1 MADEDKLLEHLKW
14 VTSELRLAR
23 RRLSELENEDAEPIA
38 IVGMACRFPGGVA
51 SPEDLWDLVAG
62 GIDATGTFPDDR
74 GWDLDG
80 LYDPDPDHPG
90 TTYSNRGGFLRDAG
104 LFDPTLFGIS
114 PREALAMDPQQRLL
128 LEVTW
133 ELFERAGIDATSV
146 RGSRTGVFVGT
157 AGQDYT
163 SVLRQL
169 PEGAEGYVLTGTA
182 ASVMSGRL
190 AYSFGLEGPAVT
202 IDTACSSSLVA
213 LHLAGQALRD
223 GECSLAVA
231 GGVTVLA
238 TPGAF
243 VEFSRQRGLASDGR
257 CKAFSADADG
267 TGWSEGVAML
277 LVEKLSDARRNG
289 HPVLAVIRGSAVNQ
303 DGASSGL
310 TAPNGP
316 AQQRVI
322 RQALENARLAP
333 SDVDVVEA
341 HGTGTRL
348 GDPIEAQAL
357 LATYG
362 QGRPADRPLW
372 LGSLKSN
379 IGHPQAAAGAGGVIK
394 MVLAMRHGVLPPT
407 LHVDRPSPHVDWS
420 TGAVSLLDEARPWP
434 GGDHV
439 RRAAVSSFGMSGTN
453 AHLILEQAPSPEP
466 AADEAAPARRP
477 AVAPVL
483 LSAAQPAAL
492 SGQAD
497 RWARWLGDDERLDPV
512 DVAWSSA
519 VSRSTLDQ
527 RAVVLAED
535 RAGLLAGLAAL
546 AAGEPSGAVVTGR
559 AGDRGPLAVLFSGQ
573 GAQRAGMGREL
584 YGAFPVFAAALDEA
598 CGHLD
603 RVLPRPL
610 REVLFAEAG
619 TPEAELLDQ
628 TVFTQAGLFAV
639 EVALFRLVESFGV
652 VPDFVGGH
660 SVGEI
665 AAAHVAGVLSLE
677 DACLLVAARGRLMQ
691 ALPEGGGMLAVA
703 ADEAAVVE
711 SIAGLTD
718 RLGIAAVNGPTSV
731 VVSGAVEALDEVE
744 RAWRERGARTR
755 RLTVSHAFHS
765 PLMEPML
772 ERFRG
777 LVARLTIAAPVLP
790 LVSNV
795 TGTLADAEEIR
806 SPEYW
811 VRHVRE
817 AVRYADGI
825 AALRNAGAD
834 TFLEVG
840 PQSVLTAMTADI
852 LPDDD
857 AVLAVA
863 AQRRD
868 RPEAHALLHALAELH
883 VHGVPVTWRQ
893 WFADTG
899 ARRVDLPTYA
909 FQRERFWPEVV
920 PWRAGDVSG
929 AGLGVAG
936 HPLLG
941 AAVRLAG
948 DDEVVLTGRLSVST
962 HPWLAD
968 HVVGGAVV
976 VPGTALVELAVRA
989 GDEVGASRVG
999 ELTVAAP
1006 LVLPESGAV
1015 RVQVRVGAADGAGVR
1030 SVAVHSQPEE
1040 DGDAEWVRHAD
1051 GVLEPMS
1058 AGEPAVG
1065 PWPPVDAAE
1074 VDLDGWYPKLAE
1086 HGLSYGPV
1094 FQGVRRV
1101 WSAGGEVYAEVTLPD
1116 EAAGDATAFGV
1127 HPALLDAAMH
1137 PVALLLAAE
1146 PAGGPRV
1153 PFAFEGVQ
1161 VHASGARTLR
1171 VRLTRDGSGVR
1182 LVACDGSGAPVVS
1195 VDSLVLREMTGV
1207 AAQGAAARSLFDV
1220 AWQAE
1225 RIAGIDD
1232 VAGWAVLG
1240 RSAPAA
1246 LPELPVHPDVAALAA
1261 SGASAR
1267 QVLLAVP
1274 AGDPGV
1280 AVPDAVRA
1288 VTNDVLDVLRSW
1300 LAADELADAKL
1311 VVVTRGAV
1319 TAGDDDR
1326 VTDLAGAA
1334 VWGLLRSAQSE
1345 HPGRIVLADIA
1356 GELDRETLAVLAGAA
1371 VDPSVSGGQLAV
1383 RGDRTLVPR
1392 LVRPAGDELTPPSSG
1407 PWHLAAVAPGTL
1419 DGIGMVPATAVALD
1433 AGQVR
1438 IAVRAAGVNFRDVL
1452 IGLGMYPDPSAVM
1465 GSEGA
1470 GVVVE
1475 VGPGVTDLAPGD
1487 RVMGMFELG
1496 FGPQAVAHR
1505 QRVAKMPAGWSFTQ
1519 AASVPLVFLTAYYAL
1534 RDLAG
1539 LRAGESVLVHNG
1551 AGGVGMAAIQL
1562 AHHLGATV
1570 HATASPGKWG
1580 VLRGLGVAEERIA
1593 SSRTTEFEQTFGSVT
1608 GGAGVDVVLDALA
1621 GEFVDASLRL
1631 LPRGGRFVEM
1641 GKADVRDSDV
1651 VAARHPGVAYRAF
1664 DLNEAGSARI
1674 GEMLTEVLA
1683 LFEQGALRPL
1693 PVRVWDVRQ
1702 ARQALRY
1709 VSQARHVGKVVLRI
1723 PAPVDP
1729 EGTVLVTG
1737 AAGTLAGVVAR
1748 HLVATGQARHV
1759 LLASRRHPDQAGG
1772 DYATLVRDLTDAGA
1786 DVTAVAV
1793 DVSDPAQVTELI
1805 AGVDPAHPL
1814 TAVVHT
1820 AGVIADATVASL
1832 DEQALRTVLAP
1843 KVDAG
1848 WALHEATRHL
1858 DLAAFVVFS
1867 SVAAT
1872 LGSPGQ
1878 GNYAAANAF
1887 LDALARH
1894 RRQEGLPATS
1904 IAWGMWAAASA
1915 MTAHLD
1921 GDDRQRL
1928 RRVGM
1933 SALSPAEGAELFDA
1947 ALPSASPVVVAAR
1960 LQVTGDTSAVP
1971 PLLRQLLR
1979 GAGRRRTAT
1988 DQPTAGASW
1997 RDRLGG
2003 LPEADARQALV
2014 DLVCGQAATV
2024 LGHASAQAVS
2034 AARAFKD
2041 LGFDSLTS
2049 VELRNRLG
2057 AATGLRLSATLAFD
2071 HPTPARLADHLFQ
2084 QLGQATGAGPTVR
2097 TAAGGDADEPI
2108 AIIGMACR
2116 YPGGV
2121 ATPEQLWQLV
2131 TSGADAIGG
2140 FPTDRGWDLDRLYGT
2155 DGDQAG
2161 GTVTDQG
2168 GFLYDA
2174 ADFDAGFFNISPRE
2188 ALAMDPQQRL
2198 LLETAW
2204 ESFEYAGIDP
2214 TGVTGTA
2221 TGVFVGAASSG
2232 YASSGRDDL
2241 DGLEGH
2247 LLTGTAG
2254 SVASGRVAYTFG
2266 LEGPAVTVDTACSSS
2281 LVALH
2286 LAAQALRGGECDL
2299 ALAGGVALMAQPGMF
2314 SEFSR
2319 QGGLAPDGRCKAF
2332 AAAADGTGWSE
2343 GVGML
2348 LVERLSDARRN
2359 GHRVL
2364 AVVRG
2369 SAVNQDGAS
2378 NGLTAPNGPSQQR
2391 VIRQALANARLAT
2404 TDVDAVEAHGTGT
2417 TLGDPIEAQALLATY
2432 GRDRDGGEPLWL
2444 GSVKSNIGHAQAAA
2458 GVAGVI
2464 KMVLAMRHGV
2474 LPPTLHVDEPSP
2486 HVDWSAGAVALLT
2499 EARPWPAVNRPRR
2512 AAVSSFGISGTNAH
2526 TIIEQA
2532 PDEPAPVLTPP
2543 PAEDLPG
2550 LVGAAAVPL
2559 LVSGRSPRALREQAA
2574 RLGERLADD
2583 ADLDLRDLGYSLAT
2597 RRAHHAYRAV
2607 AVAGDRNE
2615 AVTRLAALAAAD
2627 GAPSGA
2633 DATPK
2638 VVFVFPGQGSQ
2649 WAGMALDLMETSPV
2663 FRRRMRECADELSRH
2678 VDWSLEDVLREAPG
2692 APSLDRV
2699 DVVQPVLFSVMV
2711 SLAQLWRSCGVV
2723 PAAVVGHSQGEIAAA
2738 CAAGALTL
2746 ADAVRLVVARSRG
2759 LLAIAGRGGMVS
2771 VPLPAADT
2779 ERLISPWQGK
2789 LSVAALNGAAVTVVA
2804 GDSASVAELLA
2815 HCAERDIR
2823 ARQIAVD
2830 YAAHSGHVDAV
2841 REDLVTAL
2849 GTVEPRSTTVAFH
2862 STVTG
2867 EPVDTAELDA
2877 DYWYRNVRE
2886 PVRLAP
2892 VVDRLID
2899 QGFRVFVE
2907 VSPHPVL
2914 KVAVQEALERATGGI
2929 GAGVVVGSLR
2939 RDESGPHQLLT
2950 NLGELHVAGV
2960 SVDWATVFA
2969 GCGAGPVDLPTY
2981 AFQRERFWPAVDR
2994 SAAGDVSGAGLGAAG
3009 HGLLGAAVRLA
3020 GDDEVV
3026 LTGRLSVSTHPWLA
3040 DHVVGGAVVL
3050 PGTALVELAV
3060 RAGDEVGASR
3070 VGELTVAAP
3079 LVLPE
3084 SGAVRVQVRVGA
3096 ADGSGARSVA
3106 VHSQPD
3112 GDPEAEWV
3120 RHADG
3125 VLEQAADEPAVGP
3138 WPPVGMAEV
3147 DLAGWYPA
3155 LAERGLT
3162 YGPAFRGLRRLWSGG
3177 DEAYAEVALPDD
3189 AAVDAAGFAVHP
3201 ALLDAALHPVGLL
3214 LTERSGG
3221 PRVPF
3226 AFEGVQV
3233 HASGARTLRVRLT
3246 RVGSRVRLVAGDE
3259 SGAPVVSVESLALRE
3274 MTDAAGAE
3282 TAERSLFEV
3291 TWQPEQVTPARDVSG
3306 WVLLGDGDTPAGLS
3320 TPVFPTVDDLTAAVA
3335 AGSVEA
3341 PRALVLPVAPDAPDG
3356 ALPDLVRATT
3366 ARVLHVVRSWL
3377 AIEALAD
3384 TTLVV
3389 LTRGAVVAAPADAVR
3404 DLAGAAVWGL
3414 LRSAQSEH
3422 PGRIVL
3428 ADVDGELT
3436 PATLAVLAGVA
3447 DDPSATGGQVA
3458 VRGDEVRT
3466 PRLGRPTGP
3475 VAEEL
3480 VPPAGLWRVGAVSP
3494 GTLDGIGMVPATAVA
3509 LDAGQVRIA
3518 VRAAG
3523 VNFRD
3528 VLIGLG
3534 MYPDPSA
3541 VMGSEGAGVVVEVGP
3556 GVTDLAPG
3564 DRVLGMFEPA
3574 FAPEVIA
3581 TRELVAKI
3589 PAGWSFAQAA
3599 SVPVVFLTAYYALRD
3614 LAGLRAGESVLI
3626 HNGAGGV
3633 GMAAIQLARH
3643 WGATVFATA
3652 SPGKWGVLR
3661 GLGVADE
3668 RIASSRTTEFEQTF
3682 GSVTGGAGVD
3692 VVLDALAGEFVDAS
3706 LRLLPRGGRFVE
3718 MGKADLRDPDVVAA
3732 RHPGVTYRA
3741 FDLNEAGH
3749 RRIGEMLTE
3758 VLALFEQGA
3767 LRPLP
3772 VRAWDVRQARQ
3783 ALRHI
3788 SQARHIGKVV
3798 LRVPAPADA
3807 DGTVLITGAGGALA
3821 GVFARH
3827 LVATGQAK
3835 HLLLASR
3842 RDPEHYRDLVE
3853 ELTRAGARVTVG
3865 TADVTDPAQVTRL
3878 LELVDPA
3885 HPLTAVLHTA
3895 GVIADATVASL
3906 DEQALR
3912 TVLAPKVDAGWALH
3926 EATRHLDLAAFVV
3939 FSSVAATLGSP
3950 GQGNYAAANAFLDA
3964 LARHRR
3970 QEGLPATSLAWGLWA
3985 ASSAMTAHL
3994 GGNEH
3999 RRAIRATSAPLTD
4012 QQGVALFELAR
4023 QRDAAHL
4030 VLMNLPPA
4038 ASRPTGQTVPS
4049 LLRDLI
4055 RTTGPARRAVGR
4067 GPADT
4072 ASVRDRL
4079 ATLSPAERRGHL
4091 LDLVAASVA
4100 AVLGH
4105 RSAESVDAHRP
4116 FKELGFDS
4124 LTSVELRNR
4133 LSAATGLRL
4142 PATVAFDYP
4151 APVVLAEFLDQELG
4165 GAAATRLTE
4174 AGPAAAPDEP
4184 IAIIGMAC
4192 RFPGDVQTPEQL
4204 WELVTAGA
4212 DVISPFP
4219 TDRGWDLDDLRASGG
4234 DATSVPRQGG
4244 FLHDAAQFDAAFF
4257 GISPREA
4264 LAMDPQQRL
4273 LLETSWEAFERAGI
4287 DPHSARGSSTGVYV
4301 GLIYHDY
4308 ASQAAGTTD
4317 ELDGHVGNGSAGS
4330 VASGRISYLFGL
4342 EGPAVTVDT
4351 ACSSSLVAL
4360 HLAAQALR
4368 QDECRLAL
4376 AGGVSVMS
4384 TPGMLTEFSRQ
4395 RGLSPDGRC
4404 KAFGA
4409 GADGTGFAEGVGMLL
4424 LERLSDAQ
4432 RNGHRVLAVVRGS
4445 AVNQDGA
4452 SSGLTAPNGPAQQR
4466 VIRQALA
4473 NARLATTD
4481 VDAVEAHGTGTALGD
4496 PIEAQALLATYG
4508 QGRPQDRPLW
4518 LGSVKSNIGHAQA
4531 AAGVAGVIKM
4541 VLAMRHGVLPPT
4553 LHVDEP
4559 SPHVDWSAGAVA
4571 LLTEARPWPAVDR
4584 PRRAAVSSFGISG
4597 TNAHTIIEQA
4607 PEPAPPADPPA
4618 ATAPDGPVAC
4628 VLSARDD
4635 TALREQA
4642 RRLRALVRDEPDLT
4656 VADIARA
4663 LATGRSAFE
4672 HRAVLLPRDRDD
4684 LLAALDAL
4692 ADDQPSAA
4700 VVHGVAR
4707 GGRTAVLFSGQ
4718 GAQRPGMGRELYDA
4732 FPAFAAALDEVCGHL
4747 DPHLPRPLREVLF
4760 AEAGTPAA
4768 ELLDQT
4774 AFTQAGLFAVEVALF
4789 RLVESFGVRPD
4800 LVAGHSIGEVAAAY
4814 VAGLFSLADA
4824 CALVAARGRLM
4835 QALPAGGGMLAVGA
4849 DEPAVVASL
4858 AGLTD
4863 RVGVAA
4869 VNAPAAVVVSGDA
4882 RALDELERT
4891 WRERGVRTRRLN
4903 VSHAFHS
4910 PLMEPMLAEF
4920 RQALDALTFHWPVL
4934 PIVSNLTGQV
4944 ADPDEIGTPDYW
4956 VRHVRGTVRFA
4967 DGVAS
4972 LRERNVRTFLELGPD
4987 AVLAGMARACL
4998 PDDEATP
5005 PAAVVA
5011 TLRPNR
5017 PEPVSLVTALA
5028 ELHAHGVPVTWTTLL
5043 PAGVTRPVD
5052 LPTYPFQRQR
5062 FWPAV
5067 GRLRAGDVTGAGL
5080 GVAGHG
5086 LLGAAV
5092 DLAGDDEMVLTGRLS
5107 LATHPWLADHVVS
5120 GVTLVPGTA
5129 LVELAVRAGDEV
5141 ELPRLRDL
5149 TVLVP
5154 LVLPETGGVRIQVR
5168 VSAAETPQ
5176 RPVAVYSRP
5185 DDDPEAGWTR
5195 HAEGVLEPATAD
5207 EPRTG
5212 AWPPADAAEVDLAG
5226 WYPALVEHGL
5236 AYGPAFQGLRRVWT
5250 AADDVYAEVVLPD
5263 DAAAEAARF
5272 GVHPALLDA
5281 ALHPIGLLPGSDES
5295 SGPRVPF
5302 AFEGVQVHAS
5312 GAGVLR
5318 VRLTRNGSGVRLTA
5332 CDEAGAPVVSV
5343 ESLVLRELTGV
5354 TAASA
5359 ASRSLF
5365 EVVWQADE
5373 VDPVDDAS
5381 GWAVLGGPALPG
5393 VPGGPSAETIR
5404 QLRAAIDAG
5413 IAPPRL
5419 LLFTPAGS
5427 DADGADPARTVRTM
5441 TADVLGL
5448 VQAWLAADVLA
5459 DSKLVVVTRGAVS
5472 VGNDDRV
5479 TDLAGAAVWGLLR
5492 SAQSEHPG
5500 RIVLADV
5507 DAGVDPGVLGILARF
5522 AADPAGGQLAVRS
5535 GEVLVPRL
5543 VRSVV
5548 PASVD
5553 GAVVGEGTVLVT
5565 GGTGALG
5572 ALVAEHLVSSYG
5584 VRSLV
5589 LASRQG
5595 PAAAGAE
5602 ELAGRLSGLGAAVRV
5617 VACDVTDRDQVFGLV
5632 GEVTAAGRLAG
5643 VVHTA
5648 GVLDD
5653 GVIERVTD
5661 ERLAGVL
5668 APKVSAGWWLHEAT
5682 AGLDLDLFVVF
5693 SSVAGVLGSPGQSA
5707 YAAGNAFL
5715 DGLAVW
5721 RRQLGLPGVSLA
5733 WGMWDTAG
5741 MAASIGGT
5749 DRARTARA
5757 GLRPMNAR
5765 TGLELFD
5772 TAVAAE
5778 RSMLVPAVIDVPALR
5793 AAAAGA
5799 VVPPLLR
5806 NLVDVAQTRRRAGQG
5821 GGGWA
5826 DRLAGLSAED
5836 GLAQVDQ
5843 LVRGLVAQVLGHG
5856 GAEAVPADRAFRDL
5870 GFDSLT
5876 AVELRNRVNG
5886 ATGLRL
5892 TSTLVFDYPSPQA
5905 LTAHVYAELVGA
5917 RRGTAA
5923 ADGPTAGEADEPIAI
5938 VGMACRYPGGVES
5951 PDELWTLVSTG
5962 GEGIGEFPADR
5973 GWDLESLYDPD
5984 PEHTGTS
5991 YTRHGGFL
5999 YGAAEFDPGFFGI
6012 SPREA
6017 LAMDPQHRLLLEASW
6032 ETFESAGLDPTGLRG
6047 SRTGVFA
6054 GVIYHDYA
6062 TRLMETPDVEG
6073 YVGTGNSGS
6082 VLSGRVAYTFGL
6094 EGPAVTVDTACSSSL
6109 VALHLAVQAL
6119 RSGECDLALAGG
6131 VTVMATPSTFVE
6143 FSRQRGLSPD
6153 GRCRSFAAS
6162 ADGTSWSEGV
6172 GVLLVQRLSD
6182 AQREGRRILAV
6193 VRGSAVNQDG
6203 ASNGLTAPNGPSQ
6216 QRVIRQALSNARLTP
6231 ADVDAVE
6238 AHGTGTTLGDPIEAQ
6253 ALFATYGQGRD
6264 EPLLLGSI
6272 KSNIGHAQA
6281 AAGVAGVI
6289 KMVLAMR
6296 HGMVP
6301 PTLHVDEPSPHI
6313 DWTAGAVVL
6322 ATEPTPWPAVD
6333 RPRRAA
6339 VSSFGISGTN
6349 AHVIIEQPPAD
6360 VIEGEVVARGVPPV
6374 VPVLLSARSEVALAA
6389 QAGRWARWL
6398 STDEHLR
6405 PLDVAFSSVTT
6416 RPALEQRAVVSG
6428 ASRDEVLA
6436 GLAALAAGEPAGGVV
6451 AGQAGGR
6458 GSLALLF
6465 SGQGAQ
6471 RAGMGRELSAEF
6483 PVFAAALDEVCGQ
6496 LDPLLPCPLREV
6508 LFAAEGSA
6516 EAGLLDQTVFTQAG
6530 LFAVEV
6536 ALFRL
6541 VESFGV
6547 VPDMVAGHSIGEV
6560 TAAYVAGVLSL
6571 GDACQLVAARGRLM
6585 QALPEGGGMLA
6596 VAADEAA
6603 VVESIAG
6610 LADRVGIAAVNGP
6623 TSVVVSGAV
6632 EALDE
6637 LERTWRERG
6646 ARTRRLTVSHAF
6658 HSPLMEPML
6667 AEFRTVLDGLAFAAP
6682 VLPLVSNVT
6691 GALADAEE
6699 IRSPEYW
6706 VRHVREAVRYA
6717 DGVAALRAAG
6727 VDTFLEVGPQSVLT
6741 AMAADILPDDDAVLA
6756 VAVQRRDRPEAHALL
6771 HALAELHVHGVP
6783 VAWREWFAD
6792 TGARRVD
6799 LPTYAFHRERYWP
6812 EPASR
6817 PRQTATHSGDADFWD
6832 AVERADLTALAAQ
6845 FGDDGAAL
6853 DALTPALPVLS
6864 TWHRAR
6870 ARRAVVD
6877 GWSYRVGWKRTDL
6890 AAAPAKPGVWLLVT
6904 AVDDLTDGT
6913 LAEAATK
6920 ALAAVG
6926 ADVVRLT
6933 VDPVGTDRADL
6944 TRRLADALAD
6954 GPVAGVLSLLGLRS
6968 QPHPAH
6974 PAVPVGTAAT
6984 LLLVQALHDA
6994 GATARLWC
7002 LTRGAVGAGDGD
7014 PVRDV
7019 AQSGLWGL
7027 GRVASLEHPQLWGGL
7042 VDLPDQVDATG
7053 WDRLARVV
7061 TGAGDEDQVAVRPS
7075 GVFVRRLTRSA
7086 PAAPDAAERWQPSG
7100 TVLITGGTGA
7110 LGAHVARW
7118 VAAGGAAHVVL
7129 TSRRGERAAGAA
7141 ELREE
7146 LTAQGVRV
7154 SVVACD
7160 VADRDQVAALLASLD
7175 EDPAP
7180 LTAVVHAA
7188 GAGDVGMIAETDLA
7202 AFAGVL
7208 AGKVAGAAHLDEL
7221 LGDRPLDA
7229 FVLFSSIAGV
7239 WGSGGQAA
7247 YAAGNA
7253 FLDALAEHRRGR
7265 GLAATSVAWGP
7276 WADGGMAT
7284 GEARQLL
7291 ARRGLTAM
7299 APADAVY
7306 AMRHAVGQSR
7316 AALTVADVD
7325 WAVFAPAY
7333 ASARPRPLL
7342 DDIAEARE
7350 ALHAHSG
7357 EQPGGAA
7364 DGLREHLLTLPRPE
7378 QLRHLVD
7385 LVRTH
7390 AAAVLGHQGTDRVKP
7405 QRAFKELGFDS
7416 LTAVELRNRL
7426 TAATGLSLPATLVFD
7441 YPHPAVLAEHLL
7453 DGLVPEARRADDGDP
7468 AEAAVR
7474 QALATIPLAR
7484 IREAGL
7490 LDLLLT
7496 LTDADSGGDEST
7508 DEALDLDEMD
7518 ADTLVRLALDG
7529 TDS

>member
-62 GIDATGTFPDDR
+62 GVDATGTFPEDR
-74 GWDLDG
+74 GWDLER

-133 ELFERAGIDATSV
+133 EVFERAGIDATSV

-202 IDTACSSSLVA
+202 IDTACSSSLVT

-316 AQQRVI
+316 SQQRVI
-322 RQALENARLAP
+322 RQALENARLTP

-362 QGRPADRPLW
+362 QGRTADRPLW

-394 MVLAMRHGVLPPT
+394 MVMAMRHGVLPPT
-407 LHVDRPSPHVDWS
+407 LHVEKPSPHVDWS
-420 TGAVSLLDEARPWP
+420 TGAVSLLDDARPWP
-434 GGDHV
+434 GDDHV

-453 AHLILEQAPSPEP
+453 AHLILEQAPTPEP
-466 AADEAAPARRP
+466 VDDPAAAPRRP

-492 SGQAD
+492 AAQAD
-497 RWARWLGDDERLDPV
+497 RWARWLGDEAERRPV
-512 DVAWSSA
+512 DVGWSSV

-535 RAGLLAGLAAL
+535 RAGLLGGLAAL
-546 AAGEPSGAVVTGR
+546 AAGEPSGTVVAGR

-584 YGAFPVFAAALDEA
+584 YAEFPVFAAALDEA
-598 CGHLD
+598 CRHLD
-603 RVLPRPL
+603 RVLPQPL
-610 REVLFAEAG
+610 REVLFAEPG

-628 TVFTQAGLFAV
+628 TAFTQAGLFAA

-660 SVGEI
+660 SIGEI

-691 ALPEGGGMLAVA
+691 ALPAGGGMLAVA
-703 ADEAAVVE
+703 ADEAAVAE

-718 RLGIAAVNGPTSV
+718 RVGIAAVNGPTSV

-744 RAWRERGARTR
+744 RAWRDRGVRVR

-765 PLMEPML
+765 PLMEPVL

-777 LVARLTIAAPVLP
+777 IVARLTFAAPTLP
-790 LVSNV
+790 LVSNL
-795 TGTLADAEEIR
+795 TGALADPHEVR
-806 SPEYW
+806 TPEYW

-817 AVRYADGI
+817 PVRYADGLT
-825 AALRNAGAD
+825 ALRAAGAD
-834 TFLEVG
+834 TFLEIG
-840 PQSVLTAMTADI
+840 PQSVLTAMAADI

-857 AVLAVA
+857 VLAVA

-868 RPEAHALLHALAELH
+868 RPEAHALLAALAELH
-883 VHGVPVTWRQ
+883 VHGVPVAWQ
-893 WFADTG
+893 EWFADTG

-920 PWRAGDVSG
+920 PWRVGDVTG

-948 DDEVVLTGRLSVST
+948 DDEVVLTGRLSAST
-962 HPWLAD
+962 HPWLTD
-968 HVVGGAVV
+968 HVVSGAVV

-1006 LVLPESGAV
+1006 LVLPASGAV
-1015 RVQVRVGAADGAGVR
+1015 RVQVRVGAADDSGAR

-1040 DGDAEWVRHAD
+1040 DGDTEWVRHAD
-1051 GVLEPMS
+1051 GVLEPTS
-1058 AGEPAVG
+1058 ADEPTVG
-1065 PWPPVDAAE
+1065 AWPPADATE
-1074 VDLDGWYPKLAE
+1074 VDLAGWYARLAE

-1101 WSAGGEVYAEVTLPD
+1101 WSTDGEVYAEVALPD
-1116 EAAGDATAFGV
+1116 EAAGEATAFGV
-1127 HPALLDAAMH
+1127 HPALLDAALH
-1137 PVALLLAAE
+1137 PVALLLAGESAS
-1146 PAGGPRV
+1146 GPRV

-1182 LVACDGSGAPVVS
+1182 LVACDGAGTPVVS

-1207 AAQGAAARSLFDV
+1207 TPHGAAARSLFDV

-1225 RIAGIDD
+1225 RVVPVDD
-1232 VAGWAVLG
+1232 LPGWAVLG
-1240 RSAPAA
+1240 RSVPAA
-1246 LPELPVHPDVAALAA
+1246 LPELPVHADVAALAA
-1261 SGASAR
+1261 SGQPAR

-1288 VTNDVLDVLRSW
+1288 VTTGVLDVLRSW
-1300 LAADELADAKL
+1300 LAADEVADAKL

-1319 TAGDDDR
+1319 AAGDDDQ
-1326 VTDLAGAA
+1326 VTDLPAAA

-1345 HPGRIVLADIA
+1345 HPGRIVLADVD
-1356 GELDRETLAVLAGAA
+1356 GELDRTVLAVLAGAA
-1371 VDPSVSGGQLAV
+1371 VDPSVSGGQLAL
-1383 RGDRTLVPR
+1383 RADRTLVPR

-1452 IGLGMYPDPSAVM
+1452 IGLGMYPDPAAVM

-1475 VGPGVTDLAPGD
+1475 VGPGVTDLVPGD
-1487 RVMGMFELG
+1487 RVLGMFEYG
-1496 FGPQAVAHR
+1496 FGPQAVAAR
-1505 QRVAKMPAGWSFTQ
+1505 ERIAKMPAGWSFTQ
-1519 AASVPLVFLTAYYAL
+1519 AASMPLVFLTAYYAL
-1534 RDLAG
+1534 HDLAG
-1539 LRAGESVLVHNG
+1539 LRAGESVLIHNG

-1593 SSRTTEFEQTFGSVT
+1593 SSRTTEFKQSFTSVT

-1641 GKADVRDSDV
+1641 GKADLRDPDV
-1651 VAARHPGVAYRAF
+1651 VAAEHPGVTYRAF
-1664 DLNEAGSARI
+1664 DLNEAGSTRI
-1674 GEMLTEVLA
+1674 GEMLAELLA

-1693 PVRVWDVRQ
+1693 PVRAWDVRQ
-1702 ARQALRY
+1702 ARQALRH

-1748 HLVATGQARHV
+1748 HLVATGQARHL

-1772 DYATLVRDLTDAGA
+1772 DDYATLVRDLTDAGA
-1786 DVTAVAV
+1786 EVTAVAV
-1793 DVSDPAQVTELI
+1793 DVSDPAQVTGLI

-1820 AGVIADATVASL
+1820 AGVIADATIGSL
-1832 DEQALRTVLAP
+1832 DERALHAVLAP

-1894 RRQEGLPATS
+1894 RHQQGLPATS
-1904 IAWGMWAAASA
+1904 LAWGMWATASA

-1921 GDDRQRL
+1921 GDDQQRL

-1933 SALSPAEGAELFDA
+1933 SGLSPAEGAELLDA
-1947 ALPSASPVVVAAR
+1947 ALPSAAPVVVAAR
-1960 LQVTGDTSAVP
+1960 LQLTGETSQVP
-1971 PLLRQLLR
+1971 PLMRQLVR
-1979 GAGRRRTAT
+1979 AAGRRRTAT
-1988 DQPTAGASW
+1988 DRPTAGASW
-1997 RDRLGG
+1997 RDRLAG
-2003 LPEADARQALV
+2003 LPEADARQTLV

-2084 QLGQATGAGPTVR
+2084 QLGHATGAGPTVR
-2097 TAAGGDADEPI
+2097 TVGTGDADEPI

-2131 TSGADAIGG
+2131 TSGSDAIGG
-2140 FPTDRGWDLDRLYGT
+2140 FPTDRGWDLDRLYGA

-2332 AAAADGTGWSE
+2332 AAGADGTGWSE

-2369 SAVNQDGAS
+2369 SAINQDGAS

-2391 VIRQALANARLAT
+2391 VIRQALANAGLAT

-2432 GRDRDGGEPLWL
+2432 GQDRNGGEPLWL
-2444 GSVKSNIGHAQAAA
+2444 GSIKSNIGHAQAAA

-2464 KMVLAMRHGV
+2464 KMVLAMRHGM

-2499 EARPWPAVNRPRR
+2499 EARPWPAADRPRR

-2532 PDEPAPVLTPP
+2532 PAEAAPATPP
-2543 PAEDLPG
+2543 PADDLPG
-2550 LVGAAAVPL
+2550 LVGPAAVPL
-2559 LVSGRSPRALREQAA
+2559 LVSGRSPRALREQAV
-2574 RLGERLADD
+2574 RLGERLAAD
-2583 ADLDLRDLGYSLAT
+2583 ADLDLRDLGFSLAT
-2597 RRAHHAYRAV
+2597 RRAHHPYRAV
-2607 AVAGDRNE
+2607 TVAGDRDD
-2615 AVTRLAALAAAD
+2615 AVARLAALAAAD
-2627 GAPSGA
+2627 GAPTGT

-2649 WAGMALDLMETSPV
+2649 WAGMALDLLDTSPV
-2663 FRRRMRECADELSRH
+2663 FRQRMRECADELSRH

-2692 APSLDRV
+2692 APPLDRV

-2711 SLAQLWRSCGVV
+2711 SLAQLWRSCGVE

-2738 CAAGALTL
+2738 CVAGALTL

-2759 LLAIAGRGGMVS
+2759 LLAIVGRGGMVS

-2779 ERLISPWQGK
+2779 EQLIAPWQGT
-2789 LSVAALNGAAVTVVA
+2789 LSVAAVNGAAVTVVS
-2804 GDSASVAELLA
+2804 GDSAAVTALLA

-2830 YAAHSGHVDAV
+2830 YASHCGHVDAV
-2841 REDLVTAL
+2841 RDEVMAGL

-2867 EPVDTAELDA
+2867 ELIDTTELDA
-2877 DYWYRNVRE
+2877 EYWYRNLRE
-2886 PVRLAP
+2886 PVRLGP
-2892 VVDRLID
+2892 VVDRLVD
-2899 QGFRVFVE
+2899 EGFRVFVE

-2914 KVAVQEALERATGGI
+2914 KVAVQDALDRATGAGD
-2929 GAGVVVGSLR
+2929 AGVVAGSLR
-2939 RDESGPHQLLT
+2939 RDENGPRQLLA
-2950 NLGELHVAGV
+2950 NLGDLHVAGV
-2960 SVDWATVFA
+2960 PVDWTRVFA
-2969 GCGAGPVDLPTY
+2969 GCGATPVDLPTY
-2981 AFQRERFWPAVDR
+2981 AFQRDRFWPAVDR

-3060 RAGDEVGASR
+3060 RAGDEVDASR
-3070 VGELTVAAP
+3070 VRELTIAAP
-3079 LVLPE
+3079 LVLPDA
-3084 SGAVRVQVRVGA
+3084 GAIRVQVRVGA
-3096 ADGSGARSVA
+3096 ADGSDARPVA

-3112 GDPEAEWV
+3112 GDPEAAWV

-3125 VLEQAADEPAVGP
+3125 LLEQAADEPAVGP
-3138 WPPVGMAEV
+3138 WPPTGAAEV

-3155 LAERGLT
+3155 LAERGLA
-3162 YGPAFRGLRRLWSGG
+3162 YGPAFRGLRRLWTAG
-3177 DEAYAEVALPDD
+3177 DEAYAEVALPAE
-3189 AAVDAAGFAVHP
+3189 AATDAAGFAVHP

-3214 LTERSGG
+3214 LTERTGG

-3233 HASGARTLRVRLT
+3233 HASGATTLRVRLT
-3246 RVGSRVRLVAGDE
+3246 RAGSRVRLVAGDE

-3274 MTDAAGAE
+3274 MSDAAGAE

-3291 TWQPEQVTPARDVSG
+3291 TWQPEPVTPARDVSG
-3306 WVLLGDGDTPAGLS
+3306 WVLLGAGEAPAGLA
-3320 TPVFPTVDDLTAAVA
+3320 TPVFPTVDDVTTAVS

-3341 PRALVLPVAPDAPDG
+3341 PRALVLPVDAGTPAG
-3356 ALPDLVRATT
+3356 NLPDLVRTVT
-3366 ARVLHVVRSWL
+3366 AGVLDAVRSWL
-3377 AIEALAD
+3377 DSAALAD

-3389 LTRGAVVAAPADAVR
+3389 LTRGAVVATPADALR
-3404 DLAGAAVWGL
+3404 DLAGAAIWGL

-3447 DDPSATGGQVA
+3447 EDPSATGGQVA

-3466 PRLGRPTGP
+3466 PRLGRPAGP
-3475 VAEEL
+3475 AADEL

-3534 MYPDPSA
+3534 MYPDPAA

-3581 TRELVAKI
+3581 TRDLVAKI

-3661 GLGVADE
+3661 GLGVAEE
-3668 RIASSRTTEFEQTF
+3668 RIASSRTTEFEQSFT
-3682 GSVTGGAGVD
+3682 SVTGGAGVD

-3732 RHPGVTYRA
+3732 EHPGVTYRA

-3798 LRVPAPADA
+3798 LRVPAPADP

-3827 LVATGQAK
+3827 LVATGQAR

-3842 RDPEHYRDLVE
+3842 RGPEQYGDLVE

-3865 TADVTDPAQVTRL
+3865 TADVADPAQVTRL
-3878 LELVDPA
+3878 LELVEPA
-3885 HPLTAVLHTA
+3885 HPLTAVVHTA
-3895 GVIADATVASL
+3895 GVIADATIGSL
-3906 DEQALR
+3906 DERALHA
-3912 TVLAPKVDAGWALH
+3912 VLAPKMDAGWALH

-3964 LARHRR
+3964 LARHRH
-3970 QEGLPATSLAWGLWA
+3970 QQGLPATSLAWGLWA
-3985 ASSAMTAHL
+3985 TSSAMTAHL
-3994 GGNEH
+3994 GGTDH
-3999 RRAIRATSAPLTD
+3999 RKAIRATSAPLTD
-4012 QQGVALFELAR
+4012 QQGVALYELAR
-4023 QRDAAHL
+4023 RRGDAHL

-4038 ASRPTGQTVPS
+4038 ASRPAGRAVPS

-4055 RTTGPARRAVGR
+4055 RATGPARRAVGR

-4079 ATLSPAERRGHL
+4079 AMLSPAERRGHL

-4105 RSAESVDAHRP
+4105 RSAESVDTQRA

-4133 LSAATGLRL
+4133 LSATTGLRL

-4165 GAAATRLTE
+4165 GAAAADR
-4174 AGPAAAPDEP
+4174 PAAVGTTAALDEP

-4204 WELVTAGA
+4204 WEVVTAGA

-4219 TDRGWDLDDLRASGG
+4219 TDRGWNLDDLRADGE
-4234 DATSVPRQGG
+4234 DVTSVPRQGG

-4287 DPHSARGSSTGVYV
+4287 DPQSARGSSTGVYV

-4317 ELDGHVGNGSAGS
+4317 ELGGHVGNGSAGS

-4360 HLAAQALR
+4360 HLATQALR

-4395 RGLSPDGRC
+4395 RGLSADGRC

-4541 VLAMRHGVLPPT
+4541 VLAMRHGMLPPT
-4553 LHVDEP
+4553 LHVEKP
-4559 SPHVDWSAGAVA
+4559 SPHIDWSAGAVA
-4571 LLTEARPWPAVDR
+4571 LLTEARPWPAADR

-4607 PEPAPPADPPA
+4607 PEPAPAPAAPPA
-4618 ATAPDGPVAC
+4618 TTVPGDLVAC

-4635 TALREQA
+4635 AALREQA
-4642 RRLRALVRDEPDLT
+4642 RRLRTLAADEPDLT
-4656 VADIARA
+4656 VADIGRA
-4663 LATGRSAFE
+4663 LATSRTAFE
-4672 HRAVLLPRDRDD
+4672 HRAVLLPRDRDG

-4692 ADDQPSAA
+4692 ADDEPSAA
-4700 VVHGVAR
+4700 VVRGVAR
-4707 GGRTAVLFSGQ
+4707 SGRTAVLFSGQ
-4718 GAQRPGMGRELYDA
+4718 GAQRAGTGRELYGA
-4732 FPAFAAALDEVCGHL
+4732 FPVFAAALDEVCGRL
-4747 DPHLPRPLREVLF
+4747 DPLLPRPLREVLF
-4760 AEAGTPAA
+4760 AEGGTAEA

-4774 AFTQAGLFAVEVALF
+4774 VFTQAGLFAVEVALF
-4789 RLVESFGVRPD
+4789 RLVESFGVVPD
-4800 LVAGHSIGEVAAAY
+4800 LVAGHSIGEIAAAH

-4835 QALPAGGGMLAVGA
+4835 QALPAGGGMLAVAA
-4849 DEPAVVASL
+4849 DEAAVAESI
-4858 AGLTD
+4858 AALTD

-4869 VNAPAAVVVSGDA
+4869 VNAPTAVVVSGDVE
-4882 RALDELERT
+4882 ALDGLERT
-4891 WRERGVRTRRLN
+4891 WRERGVRTRRLT

-4910 PLMEPMLAEF
+4910 PLMEPMLDEF
-4920 RQALDALTFHWPVL
+4920 RQVLDALTFHWPVL

-4956 VRHVRGTVRFA
+4956 VRHVRETVRFA
-4967 DGVAS
+4967 DGVAT
-4972 LRERNVRTFLELGPD
+4972 LRERNVRTFVELGPD
-4987 AVLAGMARACL
+4987 AVLGGMVGACL

-5005 PAAVVA
+5005 SAAVVA
-5011 TLRPNR
+5011 TLRPGR
-5017 PEPVSLVTALA
+5017 PEPVSLVNALA
-5028 ELHAHGVPVTWTTLL
+5028 ELHVHGAPVTWTALL
-5043 PAGVTRPVD
+5043 PAATRPVD

-5092 DLAGDDEMVLTGRLS
+5092 DLAGDDEVVLTGRIS
-5107 LATHPWLADHVVS
+5107 LTTHPWLADHVVS

-5141 ELPRLRDL
+5141 DLPRLRDL

-5154 LVLPETGGVRIQVR
+5154 LVLPESGGVRIQVR
-5168 VSAAETPQ
+5168 VSASETPQ

-5185 DDDPEAGWTR
+5185 DDDPEAGWTQ
-5195 HAEGVLEPATAD
+5195 HAEGVLESAMAD
-5207 EPRTG
+5207 EPRLA
-5212 AWPPADAAEVDLAG
+5212 AWPPAGAAEVDLAG

-5236 AYGPAFQGLRRVWT
+5236 RYGPVFQGLRRVWT
-5250 AADDVYAEVVLPD
+5250 GGDDVYAEVVLPD
-5263 DAAAEAARF
+5263 DATAEAARF

-5281 ALHPIGLLPGSDES
+5281 ALHPIGLLPGMEES
-5295 SGPRVPF
+5295 GGPRVPF

-5318 VRLTRNGSGVRLTA
+5318 VRLSRNGSGVRLTA

-5343 ESLVLRELTGV
+5343 DSLVLRELTGV
-5354 TAASA
+5354 AAASA

-5365 EVVWQADE
+5365 EVVWQAE
-5373 VDPVDDAS
+5373 EGEPVDDAS

-5404 QLRAAIDAG
+5404 QLRAAIEAG
-5413 IAPPRL
+5413 ITPPRL
-5419 LLFTPAGS
+5419 LLFTPPGS
-5427 DADGADPARTVRTM
+5427 NADDADPAETVRTV

-5448 VQAWLAADVLA
+5448 VQAWLAADVLT
-5459 DSKLVVVTRGAVS
+5459 DSTLVVVTRGAVS
-5472 VGNDDRV
+5472 VGAEDRV

-5492 SAQSEHPG
+5492 S
-5500 RIVLADV
+5500 
-5507 DAGVDPGVLGILARF
+5507 
-5522 AADPAGGQLAVRS
+5522 
-5535 GEVLVPRL
+5535 
-5543 VRSVV
+5543 
-5548 PASVD
+5548 
-5553 GAVVGEGTVLVT
+5553 
-5565 GGTGALG
+5565 
-5572 ALVAEHLVSSYG
+5572 
-5584 VRSLV
+5584 
-5589 LASRQG
+5589 
-5595 PAAAGAE
+5595 
-5602 ELAGRLSGLGAAVRV
+5602 
-5617 VACDVTDRDQVFGLV
+5617 
-5632 GEVTAAGRLAG
+5632 
-5643 VVHTA
+5643 
-5648 GVLDD
+5648 
-5653 GVIERVTD
+5653 
-5661 ERLAGVL
+5661 
-5668 APKVSAGWWLHEAT
+5668 
-5682 AGLDLDLFVVF
+5682 
-5693 SSVAGVLGSPGQSA
+5693 
-5707 YAAGNAFL
+5707 
-5715 DGLAVW
+5715 
-5721 RRQLGLPGVSLA
+5721 
-5733 WGMWDTAG
+5733 
-5741 MAASIGGT
+5741 
-5749 DRARTARA
+5749 
-5757 GLRPMNAR
+5757 
-5765 TGLELFD
+5765 
-5772 TAVAAE
+5772 
-5778 RSMLVPAVIDVPALR
+5778 
-5793 AAAAGA
+5793 
-5799 VVPPLLR
+5799 
-5806 NLVDVAQTRRRAGQG
+5806 
-5821 GGGWA
+5821 
-5826 DRLAGLSAED
+5826 
-5836 GLAQVDQ
+5836 
-5843 LVRGLVAQVLGHG
+5843 
-5856 GAEAVPADRAFRDL
+5856 
-5870 GFDSLT
+5870 
-5876 AVELRNRVNG
+5876 
-5886 ATGLRL
+5886 
-5892 TSTLVFDYPSPQA
+5892 
-5905 LTAHVYAELVGA
+5905 
-5917 RRGTAA
+5917 
-5923 ADGPTAGEADEPIAI
+5923 
-5938 VGMACRYPGGVES
+5938 
-5951 PDELWTLVSTG
+5951 
-5962 GEGIGEFPADR
+5962 
-5973 GWDLESLYDPD
+5973 
-5984 PEHTGTS
+5984 
-5991 YTRHGGFL
+5991 
-5999 YGAAEFDPGFFGI
+5999 
-6012 SPREA
+6012 
-6017 LAMDPQHRLLLEASW
+6017 
-6032 ETFESAGLDPTGLRG
+6032 
-6047 SRTGVFA
+6047 
-6054 GVIYHDYA
+6054 
-6062 TRLMETPDVEG
+6062 
-6073 YVGTGNSGS
+6073 
-6082 VLSGRVAYTFGL
+6082 
-6094 EGPAVTVDTACSSSL
+6094 
-6109 VALHLAVQAL
+6109 
-6119 RSGECDLALAGG
+6119 
-6131 VTVMATPSTFVE
+6131 
-6143 FSRQRGLSPD
+6143 
-6153 GRCRSFAAS
+6153 
-6162 ADGTSWSEGV
+6162 
-6172 GVLLVQRLSD
+6172 
-6182 AQREGRRILAV
+6182 
-6193 VRGSAVNQDG
+6193 
-6203 ASNGLTAPNGPSQ
+6203 
-6216 QRVIRQALSNARLTP
+6216 
-6231 ADVDAVE
+6231 
-6238 AHGTGTTLGDPIEAQ
+6238 
-6253 ALFATYGQGRD
+6253 
-6264 EPLLLGSI
+6264 
-6272 KSNIGHAQA
+6272 
-6281 AAGVAGVI
+6281 
-6289 KMVLAMR
+6289 
-6296 HGMVP
+6296 
-6301 PTLHVDEPSPHI
+6301 
-6313 DWTAGAVVL
+6313 
-6322 ATEPTPWPAVD
+6322 
-6333 RPRRAA
+6333 
-6339 VSSFGISGTN
+6339 
-6349 AHVIIEQPPAD
+6349 
-6360 VIEGEVVARGVPPV
+6360 
-6374 VPVLLSARSEVALAA
+6374 
-6389 QAGRWARWL
+6389 
-6398 STDEHLR
+6398 
-6405 PLDVAFSSVTT
+6405 
-6416 RPALEQRAVVSG
+6416 
-6428 ASRDEVLA
+6428 
-6436 GLAALAAGEPAGGVV
+6436 
-6451 AGQAGGR
+6451 
-6458 GSLALLF
+6458 
-6465 SGQGAQ
+6465 
-6471 RAGMGRELSAEF
+6471 
-6483 PVFAAALDEVCGQ
+6483 
-6496 LDPLLPCPLREV
+6496 
-6508 LFAAEGSA
+6508 
-6516 EAGLLDQTVFTQAG
+6516 
-6530 LFAVEV
+6530 
-6536 ALFRL
+6536 
-6541 VESFGV
+6541 
-6547 VPDMVAGHSIGEV
+6547 
-6560 TAAYVAGVLSL
+6560 
-6571 GDACQLVAARGRLM
+6571 
-6585 QALPEGGGMLA
+6585 
-6596 VAADEAA
+6596 
-6603 VVESIAG
+6603 
-6610 LADRVGIAAVNGP
+6610 
-6623 TSVVVSGAV
+6623 
-6632 EALDE
+6632 
-6637 LERTWRERG
+6637 
-6646 ARTRRLTVSHAF
+6646 
-6658 HSPLMEPML
+6658 
-6667 AEFRTVLDGLAFAAP
+6667 
-6682 VLPLVSNVT
+6682 
-6691 GALADAEE
+6691 
-6699 IRSPEYW
+6699 
-6706 VRHVREAVRYA
+6706 
-6717 DGVAALRAAG
+6717 
-6727 VDTFLEVGPQSVLT
+6727 
-6741 AMAADILPDDDAVLA
+6741 
-6756 VAVQRRDRPEAHALL
+6756 
-6771 HALAELHVHGVP
+6771 
-6783 VAWREWFAD
+6783 
-6792 TGARRVD
+6792 
-6799 LPTYAFHRERYWP
+6799 
-6812 EPASR
+6812 
-6817 PRQTATHSGDADFWD
+6817 
-6832 AVERADLTALAAQ
+6832 
-6845 FGDDGAAL
+6845 
-6853 DALTPALPVLS
+6853 
-6864 TWHRAR
+6864 
-6870 ARRAVVD
+6870 
-6877 GWSYRVGWKRTDL
+6877 
-6890 AAAPAKPGVWLLVT
+6890 
-6904 AVDDLTDGT
+6904 
-6913 LAEAATK
+6913 
-6920 ALAAVG
+6920 
-6926 ADVVRLT
+6926 
-6933 VDPVGTDRADL
+6933 
-6944 TRRLADALAD
+6944 
-6954 GPVAGVLSLLGLRS
+6954 
-6968 QPHPAH
+6968 
-6974 PAVPVGTAAT
+6974 
-6984 LLLVQALHDA
+6984 
-6994 GATARLWC
+6994 
-7002 LTRGAVGAGDGD
+7002 
-7014 PVRDV
+7014 
-7019 AQSGLWGL
+7019 
-7027 GRVASLEHPQLWGGL
+7027 
-7042 VDLPDQVDATG
+7042 
-7053 WDRLARVV
+7053 
-7061 TGAGDEDQVAVRPS
+7061 
-7075 GVFVRRLTRSA
+7075 
-7086 PAAPDAAERWQPSG
+7086 
-7100 TVLITGGTGA
+7100 
-7110 LGAHVARW
+7110 
-7118 VAAGGAAHVVL
+7118 
-7129 TSRRGERAAGAA
+7129 
-7141 ELREE
+7141 
-7146 LTAQGVRV
+7146 
-7154 SVVACD
+7154 
-7160 VADRDQVAALLASLD
+7160 
-7175 EDPAP
+7175 
-7180 LTAVVHAA
+7180 
-7188 GAGDVGMIAETDLA
+7188 
-7202 AFAGVL
+7202 
-7208 AGKVAGAAHLDEL
+7208 
-7221 LGDRPLDA
+7221 
-7229 FVLFSSIAGV
+7229 
-7239 WGSGGQAA
+7239 
-7247 YAAGNA
+7247 
-7253 FLDALAEHRRGR
+7253 
-7265 GLAATSVAWGP
+7265 
-7276 WADGGMAT
+7276 
-7284 GEARQLL
+7284 
-7291 ARRGLTAM
+7291 
-7299 APADAVY
+7299 
-7306 AMRHAVGQSR
+7306 
-7316 AALTVADVD
+7316 
-7325 WAVFAPAY
+7325 
-7333 ASARPRPLL
+7333 
-7342 DDIAEARE
+7342 
-7350 ALHAHSG
+7350 
-7357 EQPGGAA
+7357 
-7364 DGLREHLLTLPRPE
+7364 
-7378 QLRHLVD
+7378 
-7385 LVRTH
+7385 
-7390 AAAVLGHQGTDRVKP
+7390 
-7405 QRAFKELGFDS
+7405 
-7416 LTAVELRNRL
+7416 
-7426 TAATGLSLPATLVFD
+7426 
-7441 YPHPAVLAEHLL
+7441 
-7453 DGLVPEARRADDGDP
+7453 
-7468 AEAAVR
+7468 
-7474 QALATIPLAR
+7474 
-7484 IREAGL
+7484 
-7490 LDLLLT
+7490 
-7496 LTDADSGGDEST
+7496 
-7508 DEALDLDEMD
+7508 
-7518 ADTLVRLALDG
+7518 
-7529 TDS
+7529 